1 MTHVPENTGAAPAT
15 QAGDQRSFV
24 RFHLQGS
31 AATRN
36 MKTPTVK
43 INGYAVPASYGENY
57 LEVHPGRNEVSA
69 SAQWLRE
76 YGQASYVV
84 DVPPGGVVDVW
95 YSCPM
100 SQFQKGTMGPA
111 PQKTGGVMALWTVLA
126 LAAVLIVL
134 VTVLGI

>member
-1 MTHVPENTGAAPAT
+1 MTSTPGAPGLPP
-15 QAGDQRSFV
+15 GDQRAFV

-36 MKTPTVK
+36 VMTPTVK
-43 INGYAVPASYGENY
+43 INGYPVPASYGENY

-69 SAQWLRE
+69 SARWMRE

-95 YSCPM
+95 YSCPVN
-100 SQFQKGTMGPA
+100 QFQKGAMGPV
-111 PQKTGGVMALWTVLA
+111 PQKTGGVVALWSVLA
-126 LAAVLIVL
+126 VAVVL
-134 VTVLGI
+134 VVLVVALVV